1 MRVEPPL
8 VHPDGQ
14 PIDVLVLVREG
25 GYGGD
30 VWGSSTPHRQR
41 AGAARRGNCWSVAYA
56 EAADWRCAAAG
67 LRSASATRPDS
78 GKLLFGPCKQSFR
91 SPRSRG
97 SRRLVTVLPP
107 RTAMGPAT
115 PGTGFATSPPA
126 PVLCLVI
133 SVQALRSQPRVQ
145 NSPLQRSLQGTM
157 GPDLRPAPDGSGLG
171 MSELI
176 AIDTS
181 SDALT
186 PTPMVGRIADRV
198 VRHHLA
204 QSELQKQASP

>member
-1 MRVEPPL
+1 
-8 VHPDGQ
+8 
-14 PIDVLVLVREG
+14 
-25 GYGGD
+25 
-30 VWGSSTPHRQR
+30 
-41 AGAARRGNCWSVAYA
+41 
-56 EAADWRCAAAG
+56 
-67 LRSASATRPDS
+67 
-78 GKLLFGPCKQSFR
+78 
-91 SPRSRG
+91 
-97 SRRLVTVLPP
+97 
-107 RTAMGPAT
+107 
-115 PGTGFATSPPA
+115 
-126 PVLCLVI
+126 
-133 SVQALRSQPRVQ
+133 
-145 NSPLQRSLQGTM
+145 M